1 MANEGQ
7 GAPRVLVTG
16 AGGGLGRHLA
26 VDFAR
31 RGCRIAIADLNAAGV
46 EQSLFLC
53 RKFGTKGIAVLRFPP
68 RLRRGRG

>member
-1 MANEGQ
+1 MANDGQ

-46 EQSLFLC
+46 EESLAS
-53 RKFGTKGIAVLRFPP
+53 AVSLVPRALRWSAT
-68 RLRRGRG
+68 